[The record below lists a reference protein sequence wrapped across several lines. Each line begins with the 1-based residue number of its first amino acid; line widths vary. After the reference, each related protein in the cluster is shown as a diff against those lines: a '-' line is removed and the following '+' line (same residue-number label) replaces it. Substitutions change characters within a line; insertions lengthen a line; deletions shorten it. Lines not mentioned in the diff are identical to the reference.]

1 MGSQS
6 LLNFPDISIQ
16 MEDNMMLFSY
26 DRKAYMVKLKLHAPG
41 MKIREMVCK
50 IVVLVSNMDPC
61 LFMSN
66 FFCGICV

>member
-1 MGSQS
+1 
-6 LLNFPDISIQ
+6 
-16 MEDNMMLFSY
+16 MMLFSY

-61 LFMSN
+61 LFRSN